1 METSVILIFSILE
14 EFSERQKEVSAFKL
28 YTGRN
33 IDLVCIHAQ
42 DDPNIDDTWY
52 GGSKYMSQHILMGA
66 YKSLEIDKFIAH
78 LKTEV
83 NWEEPEEVQLLVYD
97 NRTGDEIY
105 RLINIFEAK

>member
-1 METSVILIFSILE
+1 
-14 EFSERQKEVSAFKL
+14 
-28 YTGRN
+28 
-33 IDLVCIHAQ
+33 
-42 DDPNIDDTWY
+42 
-52 GGSKYMSQHILMGA
+52 MGA

-97 NRTGDEIY
+97 NRTGDETY

>member
-1 METSVILIFSILE
+1 MDTSVILIFSILE
-14 EFSERQKEVSAFKL
+14 DFAKRQKEISVFKL

-33 IDLVCIHAQ
+33 IDLVSIEAP
-42 DDPNIDDTWY
+42 DDPDLDAAWY
-52 GGSKYMSQHILMGA
+52 GGSKYMSQFILIGA

-97 NRTGDEIY
+97 ERTGDEIY
-105 RLINIFEAK
+105 RLINIFEAE

>member
-1 METSVILIFSILE
+1 M
-14 EFSERQKEVSAFKL
+14 A
-28 YTGRN
+28 
-33 IDLVCIHAQ
+33 
-42 DDPNIDDTWY
+42 
-52 GGSKYMSQHILMGA
+52 QHILMGA

-97 NRTGDEIY
+97 NRTGDETY